1 MALNNKIMEKEN
13 ILTPSINESIIAT
26 NKSVKESNEAIMAN
40 ANRQIEILESQ
51 TNLYRNTL
59 LLIGVNLIIGFGI
72 LVLAFISYSDKQE
85 IATLNVQLRNRED
98 QIRTLQLQQKH
109 KQRTTDSLTTV
120 IADEKK

>member
-1 MALNNKIMEKEN
+1 MEKEN
-13 ILTPSINESIIAT
+13 KLTPSINESIIAT

-72 LVLAFISYSDKQE
+72 LILAFISYSDKQE
-85 IATLNVQLRNRED
+85 IATLNVQLRSRED
-98 QIRTLQLQQKH
+98 EIRTLQLQQKH
-109 KQRTTDSLTTV
+109 KQKTTDSLTTV